1 MIGTWVAHIPWL
13 QDHLGVSKA
22 TIGLCLLCMAAGALI
37 SMPLTGHVLDRRSS
51 ASVTRAATLVFCLM
65 LPLPLLATSPYMLGA
80 ILFVFGASN
89 GAMDVSM
96 NAHGVAVEREL
107 AEADH
112 VLAAR
117 RLEPRRLRR
126 RRARRDR
133 RRGGS
138 RPATREPGRR
148 RRALA
153 GGALDHPPAGQRI
166 GPLRRQE
173 PGSRCLSRAVMLIGG
188 LCFLVMMTEG
198 GIADWSGIYLRH
210 DAGASAAAAAMA
222 FTGFSLGMAVARL
235 GGDVLNERLGAG
247 RLLRGGMA
255 LVAIALGGVLL
266 IGETVPAVIGFAL
279 CGLGIANAVPLL
291 FSAAGRLEP
300 PSPSLAA
307 AFTLGYTG
315 FIVGPPVIGILADQV
330 GLPRTLVAAHAR
342 RARRRGARRPRRGRQ
357 TRRVTLTG
365 CRSAAARAWCRHD
378 GTQPEPRG
386 QVVEFWPARLAMVRV
401 NCTSS
406 SSIACHS
413 QHG

>member
-1 MIGTWVAHIPWL
+1 MTPRLATFSIFVINGAMIGTWVAHIPWL
-13 QDHLGVSKA
+13 QDHLGISKA
-22 TIGLCLLCMAAGALI
+22 TLGLCLLCMAVGALV
-37 SMPLTGHVLDRRSS
+37 SMPLTGHILDRRSS
-51 ASVTRAATLVFCLM
+51 ASVTRVATLIFCLM

-107 AEADH
+107 SKPIMSSLHGGWSVGGFVSAGVVAVVAAAGVDPRLESLLVGVALW
-112 VLAAR
+112 LAA
-117 RLEPRRLRR
+117 LWITTPVGE
-126 RRARRDR
+126 
-133 RRGGS
+133 
-138 RPATREPGRR
+138 
-148 RRALA
+148 
-153 GGALDHPPAGQRI
+153 RI
-166 GPLRRQE
+166 GPLRAAGGGFAL
-173 PGSRCLSRAVMLIGG
+173 PSRAVMLIGG

-255 LVAIALGGVLL
+255 LVALALGGVLL

-300 PSPSLAA
+300 PGPSLAA

-315 FIVGPPVIGILADQV
+315 FIVGPPVIGFLADQV
-330 GLPRTLVAAHAR
+330 GLPQTLSLLVLAALAVAALGG
-342 RARRRGARRPRRGRQ
+342 RATAPRP
-357 TRRVTLTG
+357 
-365 CRSAAARAWCRHD
+365 
-378 GTQPEPRG
+378 
-386 QVVEFWPARLAMVRV
+386 PA
-401 NCTSS
+401 
-406 SSIACHS
+406 
-413 QHG
+413 